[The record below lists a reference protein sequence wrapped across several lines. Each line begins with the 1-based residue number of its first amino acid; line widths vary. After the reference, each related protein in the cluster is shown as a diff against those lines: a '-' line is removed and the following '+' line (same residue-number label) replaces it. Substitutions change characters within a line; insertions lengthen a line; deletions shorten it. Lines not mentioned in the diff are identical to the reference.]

1 MMFFSMHKSFNRI
14 LLRKQRKGK
23 KKCLRMD
30 QNISEEKKTKSENM
44 LGNDVETLEDEKQI
58 LIEYRKKYSKMQKVI
73 KTS

>member
-1 MMFFSMHKSFNRI
+1 
-14 LLRKQRKGK
+14 
-23 KKCLRMD
+23 MD

-73 KTS
+73 KTSWFFYW